1 MQRRKDT
8 IFSVIS
14 RYAPRNKK
22 HIHPNE
28 TRIPKELLNDLMP
41 LRRDQDRNDPTK
53 NLQNTKK
60 VLQKLRNTKKS

>member
-41 LRRDQDRNDPTK
+41 LRRDQDRNDPY
-53 NLQNTKK
+53 
-60 VLQKLRNTKKS
+60 KKSAKYKESFIKTQKH

>member
-41 LRRDQDRNDPTK
+41 LRRDQDRNDPY
-53 NLQNTKK
+53 
-60 VLQKLRNTKKS
+60 KKSAK